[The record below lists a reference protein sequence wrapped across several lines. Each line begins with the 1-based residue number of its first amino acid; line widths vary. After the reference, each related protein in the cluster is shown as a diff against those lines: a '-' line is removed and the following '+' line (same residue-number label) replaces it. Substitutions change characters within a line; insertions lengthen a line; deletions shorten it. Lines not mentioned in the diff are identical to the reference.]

1 MGGEPARSG
10 AIMRDSG
17 VGNAPWNTGAS
28 VTSEE
33 LSDAAEGSPP
43 APSGSFS
50 DLLRQLAAAPVVSF
64 DADWQAKF
72 APGQKV
78 GRFEL
83 LRELGRGGFGVV
95 YEARDTEIGR
105 RVALKAVRTG
115 RRSSLRRER
124 LLQEAEVAAHLS
136 HPNIV
141 TVFDYGRCDDGPYL
155 ILELLRGESLHARM
169 ARGPIPLPEAVRIGT
184 EVARGLA
191 HAHGLGVVHR
201 DLTPGNVFLGADG
214 AVKVLDFG
222 LAHAFGRPR
231 IDGGTPAFMSPE
243 QWSGAPEDE
252 RTDVFSLGVI
262 LHRLLTG
269 KLPYP
274 ADSGKAARP
283 AAPARALDVPGAP
296 ELTRLVARM
305 LEPDPALRPR
315 DGQEVLAALLALQER
330 LLPSGSAPV
339 PASRR
344 AWVRALALAAVLAAT
359 AAAARVFFR
368 SAGAQAGR
376 VGVVVADVRN
386 LTGDQDLD
394 ALSALLAASLEQS
407 SRLAVVSRSR
417 ALGIARE
424 SGRGQVARIDE
435 VLGTEVARR
444 AKAAGLLVPTVHRI
458 GSSYILEL
466 RAVDPQTDSTL
477 FPVRPQQTGSKNG
490 VLSLVDQLSAEVRER
505 FGEPAKAIAAS
516 RVRATGGSGTLE
528 AYRHYFAG
536 QLHFHRW
543 ELAEA
548 EREFQGALDAD
559 PGFALAHVD
568 LYELAAL
575 TSRDE
580 EAAEHLAKALE
591 RIERIPEKHRKI
603 VLLAKATA
611 DRLGGEGGE
620 AGPVLEQAQEIV
632 DAHPADKDVL
642 FAAAKAL
649 GTIRGKLGRGRSRE
663 LLQQILALEPTRLDA
678 AQKLVIEHWLP
689 AGRCEEAWSVARG
702 VGGLGGGSIPP
713 MLLTLAFVCQ
723 GRAEEAVAAARAAIA
738 AGGGGDEALVLALAA
753 SFRLDEAEQRLEKL
767 TSPEVDPTL
776 RRYYLPERARL
787 LAIRGRR
794 REALQLLDGPEG
806 VSGSAWKS
814 ARKRILEAGF
824 ASAPRLE
831 GAEDIPR
838 DAPESQ
844 ALRLADAAREKGR
857 LEEAAR
863 LYRELI
869 ADLPLEARVLDEGF
883 IAELLIEAGR
893 PAEALQLLGGPERA
907 LAALSPG
914 AVPRGIYL
922 RALAQERLGRR
933 DLALAEVDRL
943 LGLWGG
949 ADSDLPLLGRAK
961 ELRRRIL
968 TRP

>member
-1 MGGEPARSG
+1 VLATRLEY
-10 AIMRDSG
+10 
-17 VGNAPWNTGAS
+17 GAS

-33 LSDAAEGSPP
+33 LSDAADESLS

-64 DADWQAKF
+64 DADWQARL

-115 RRSSLRRER
+115 RRSSARHER

-231 IDGGTPAFMSPE
+231 IDGGTPAYMSPE

-274 ADSGKAARP
+274 EDPGKAARP
-283 AAPARALDVPGAP
+283 VAPAPALDIPGAP
-296 ELTRLVARM
+296 ELIRLVARM

-315 DGQEVLAALLALQER
+315 DGQEVLEALLALRER
-330 LLPSGSAPV
+330 LPSSGSAPAPA

-344 AWVRALALAAVLAAT
+344 AWVRALAFAAVLAAT
-359 AAAARVFFR
+359 AAAARIYFR
-368 SAGAQAGR
+368 SAGAQADR
-376 VGVVVADVRN
+376 VGVVVADIRN

-394 ALSALLAASLEQS
+394 ALSALLVASLEQS
-407 SRLAVVSRSR
+407 RRLAVISRSR
-417 ALGIARE
+417 ALEIARE

-444 AKAAGLLVPTVHRI
+444 AKAAGLLVPTVRRI

-477 FPVRPQQTGSKNG
+477 FPVRPLQTGSKKG
-490 VLSLVDQLSAEVRER
+490 ILALVDPLSAEVRER

-516 RVRATGGSGTLE
+516 RTRATGGAGTLE
-528 AYRHYFAG
+528 AYRRYFSG
-536 QLHFHRW
+536 QLHFSRW
-543 ELAEA
+543 ELGEA

-559 PGFALAHVD
+559 PDFALAHVD

-591 RIERIPEKHRKI
+591 RLERIPEKHRKI
-603 VLLAKATA
+603 ALLAKATA
-611 DRLGGEGGE
+611 DRLGGGGGG
-620 AGPVLEQAQEIV
+620 AGALLEQVQEII

-649 GTIRGKLGRGRSRE
+649 GTIRAKLGRGRSRE
-663 LLQQILALEPTRLDA
+663 LLEQILALEPSRLDA
-678 AQKLVIEHWLP
+678 ARKLVIEHWLP

-702 VGGLGGGSIPP
+702 VGGLGGSIPP

-723 GRAEEAVAAARAAIA
+723 GRAEEAVAAARAATA

-753 SFRLDEAEQRLEKL
+753 SFRFDEAEQRLEKL

-794 REALQLLDGPEG
+794 REALRLLDGPEG
-806 VSGSAWKS
+806 VSGFAWRS
-814 ARKRILEAGF
+814 ARERILDAGLV
-824 ASAPRLE
+824 SAPRLE
-831 GAEDIPR
+831 GAEDAPR

-844 ALRLADAAREKGR
+844 ALRLADAARDEGR

-869 ADLPLEARVLDEGF
+869 ADLPLEARVLNEGF

-933 DLALAEVDRL
+933 GLALAEVDRL
-943 LGLWGG
+943 LGLWSG
-949 ADSDLPLLGRAK
+949 ADSDLPLLGRAR

-968 TRP
+968 MRSPPAEPGGVPLRR